1 MRKICYLTGTRADF
15 GLMENALLTIDQHPC
30 LELGVIV
37 TGMHLLSDY
46 GQTWREIESCGL
58 NITAKIPVLLSGR
71 SGAEMATA
79 LGEQLIGITRVLQ
92 QQQPD
97 ILLLLG
103 DRGEMLAGAIA
114 ALHLNIH
121 IVHIHGGELSGTID
135 ESFRHAISKIAHY
148 HFVATENS
156 RKRLL
161 RMGEKAENIFVTGAP
176 GLDAILQLELLD
188 RSKLFQQYGLDESKP
203 LLLVLFHP
211 VIQQVSVAARQMEQL
226 MLAVVASE
234 MQSLVLLPNADAG
247 GAAILKVI
255 NAYATSEKI
264 ETTKHLSR
272 AEFLSFLAYSEV
284 FVGNSSSGIIEAAS
298 LATPVVNIGDRQ
310 QCRERN
316 ANTIDVRP
324 EKNAISAAIN
334 DAIKMKG
341 QQWVNI
347 YGDGNSSPRIADLLQ
362 QISLAPEILE
372 KVNGY

>member
-15 GLMENALLTIDQHPC
+15 GLMENALLTIHQHPC

-58 NITAKIPVLLSGR
+58 NITAKIPVLLSGH

-79 LGEQLIGITRVLQ
+79 LGEQLIGITCVLQ

-176 GLDAILQLELLD
+176 GLDAILQLQLLD

-203 LLLVLFHP
+203 LLLILFHP

-234 MQSLVLLPNADAG
+234 MQSFVLLPNADAG

-255 NAYATSEKI
+255 NAYAASGKI

-272 AEFLSFLAYSEV
+272 VEFLSFLAYSEV

-316 ANTIDVRP
+316 ANTIDVKP

-341 QQWVNI
+341 QQWVNV
-347 YGDGNSSPRIADLLQ
+347 YGDGNSSSRIADLLQ
-362 QISLAPEILE
+362 QISLTPEILE